1 MNLAIESGLQ
11 VQCRIFNA
19 TFNPHGVRMGN
30 KVLRQ
35 RLRGPAIAAYY
46 PRRVATIKD
55 LIEAYPEYEGYDDD
69 EEERL
74 DNIVLC
80 VYT

>member
-1 MNLAIESGLQ
+1 
-11 VQCRIFNA
+11 
-19 TFNPHGVRMGN
+19 MGN